1 MWKTR
6 IVGMFLVGSIFHAG
20 AASSSG
26 SDRQFSLQQLD
37 RIEKS
42 LISAMESNRPN
53 LQASA
58 AYTLLKLKTLV
69 PGYSF
74 SESIIPL
81 MRIVKDESHEVGA
94 RVAAGLALHELRSE
108 RGDFAISREAK
119 FTEVRLLNHLY
130 SWLAYAR
137 FQERKNA
144 SASD

>member
-1 MWKTR
+1 MWKTS
-6 IVGMFLVGSIFHAG
+6 IIAMFLVGNIFHAG

-58 AYTLLKLKTLV
+58 AYTLLKLKALV

-94 RVAAGLALHELRSE
+94 RVAAGLALHTLRSE

-119 FTEVRLLNHLY
+119 FTEVKLLNHLY

>member
-1 MWKTR
+1 MLKTSM
-6 IVGMFLVGSIFHAG
+6 IAMLLVGNIFHAG

-26 SDRQFSLQQLD
+26 SDRHFSLQQLD

-58 AYTLLKLKTLV
+58 AYTLLKLKALV

-94 RVAAGLALHELRSE
+94 RVAAGLALHTLRSE

-137 FQERKNA
+137 FQERKKA